1 MHILNF
7 NFKCCVKNVL
17 DDKLIPA
24 KVVYTTSVIKNR
36 QKCHKHPKTLGTA
49 NQNTIQYSVGQATSP
64 SCISAYQ
71 NFTTSDKAWNSVIV
85 LSAVIALL
93 IAILA
98 VRENQNQ
105 QTIKELAEQLTINTC
120 GVFSW
125 LL

>member
-1 MHILNF
+1 M
-7 NFKCCVKNVL
+7 
-17 DDKLIPA
+17 
-24 KVVYTTSVIKNR
+24 
-36 QKCHKHPKTLGTA
+36 
-49 NQNTIQYSVGQATSP
+49 SP